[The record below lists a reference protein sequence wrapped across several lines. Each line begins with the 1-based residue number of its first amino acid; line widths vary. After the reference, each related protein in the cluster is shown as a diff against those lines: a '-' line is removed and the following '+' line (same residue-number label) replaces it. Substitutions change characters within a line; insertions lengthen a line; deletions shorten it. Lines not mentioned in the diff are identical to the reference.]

1 MLKPLRAG
9 VIGVGHLGQHHARHY
24 AGLPGA
30 VLAGVCDAD
39 GARAKM
45 IADRHGA
52 QAWTSLDELL
62 RHVDLVS
69 VAVPTVAHFAAA
81 KACLEAGKHVLV
93 EKPIAATA
101 TEAREL
107 VETAA
112 RHGCLLQV
120 GHSERFNPIMQ
131 QMRSYIE
138 RPAFIEG
145 HRLSPF
151 GERGT
156 DVDVVLDLMIHDL
169 DLVLSFNPGPV
180 EEVRAAG
187 VPVLSPNIDIANAR
201 IAFAGGC
208 VANLTASRVSTNRMR
223 RLRVFQRDRYVSI
236 DFQTRQAVVSRRVQ
250 AGGAKPTID
259 IEPFQAGNEEPLRL
273 ELDSFIR
280 AVSTGSRPVVSGE
293 DGEAALNL
301 AGRVL
306 DAIGQ
311 FTQRHA
317 AAEPGS

>member
-101 TEAREL
+101 TEARNWL
-107 VETAA
+107 KPPRATDAS
-112 RHGCLLQV
+112 C
-120 GHSERFNPIMQ
+120 
-131 QMRSYIE
+131 RSGIASGSI
-138 RPAFIEG
+138 RSCNRCG
-145 HRLSPF
+145 RTS
-151 GERGT
+151 
-156 DVDVVLDLMIHDL
+156 
-169 DLVLSFNPGPV
+169 S
-180 EEVRAAG
+180 
-187 VPVLSPNIDIANAR
+187 VPPS
-201 IAFAGGC
+201 
-208 VANLTASRVSTNRMR
+208 S
-223 RLRVFQRDRYVSI
+223 
-236 DFQTRQAVVSRRVQ
+236 
-250 AGGAKPTID
+250 K
-259 IEPFQAGNEEPLRL
+259 
-273 ELDSFIR
+273 
-280 AVSTGSRPVVSGE
+280 
-293 DGEAALNL
+293 
-301 AGRVL
+301 
-306 DAIGQ
+306 AIG
-311 FTQRHA
+311 
-317 AAEPGS
+317 